1 MKKLVFVLALVAM
14 AFGGSVFAQEGY
26 ENNMGVY
33 FDADGISAINNDGVV
48 GLKHVYVVLTQLT
61 HATVEGFEAKI
72 TASGGMLISYDSM
85 TFPVDAIDVGTR
97 FGEVISGFG
106 SPLLVADNKA
116 MVMDFDIIV
125 TDASIPGML
134 FIDPVYFPS
143 VSGAPAFLA
152 GGEVIAANN
161 STAPGLPVLVTNST
175 EEPVATDATSFDNL
189 KSLYR

>member
-1 MKKLVFVLALVAM
+1 
-14 AFGGSVFAQEGY
+14 
-26 ENNMGVY
+26 
-33 FDADGISAINNDGVV
+33 
-48 GLKHVYVVLTQLT
+48 
-61 HATVEGFEAKI
+61 
-72 TASGGMLISYDSM
+72 
-85 TFPVDAIDVGTR
+85 
-97 FGEVISGFG
+97 
-106 SPLLVADNKA
+106 
-116 MVMDFDIIV
+116 
-125 TDASIPGML
+125 ML